1 MPDLTNQ
8 IYSYKHICKIDR
20 TPQIL
25 LKLYVGNWIKCCFVQ
40 NSITL
45 CPLTQRWSQSR
56 KHWSRSWTTILFA
69 LTLVCAIKKPF
80 GWKSIITSA
89 RWQTNHCLPLIYG
102 TNPRMSR
109 YCSMNGNS
117 TYRLRK
123 TAPRASSRTPWCEPK
138 EEDEGKLID
147 IGWLVTKL
155 VIRTQFG

>member
-1 MPDLTNQ
+1 M
-8 IYSYKHICKIDR
+8 
-20 TPQIL
+20 
-25 LKLYVGNWIKCCFVQ
+25 Q
-40 NSITL
+40 NRSNTSNSFETL
-45 CPLTQRWSQSR
+45 CRQLNKMLFCTKFNYIMPVDPTMITITQ
-56 KHWSRSWTTILFA
+56 
-69 LTLVCAIKKPF
+69 TLITKLNNDFIRTDAGLCYKKKPF
-80 GWKSIITSA
+80 GWKSIITSS